1 MALHNQ
7 ALPFSANEYGHTQ
20 NKKTRL
26 QNPSLSVSS
35 FEKALTNYA
44 TDPDFSTVKN
54 AIGNLG
60 NLVESLAAVREKP
73 DPTKPRAAVALE
85 YLQKLEKVK
94 KTAETHLKNAA
105 SRLQLSQDKA
115 ESEMLNKTKLNFVTS
130 RAAEIRATFRQLD
143 EAQRQD
149 FLKRSVESGNGEI
162 LAAVLDAP
170 AELSML
176 PESVISRARDTFIA
190 SHAPE
195 YLQTVEALDT
205 AQRRLELAYDA
216 FLQETDNLRDRGIE
230 EFAENGQNAAREA
243 NKALDTLLV

>member
-1 MALHNQ
+1 MASHNQ
-7 ALPFSANEYGHTQ
+7 ALPFNANDYGHSQ

-26 QNPSLSVSS
+26 QNPSFSASA
-35 FEKALTNYA
+35 FEKSLFRYA
-44 TDPDFSTVKN
+44 TDPDFCAVKN
-54 AIGNLG
+54 TISGLG
-60 NLVESLAAVREKP
+60 NLVESLAAVRETP

-85 YLQKLEKVK
+85 YVKTLEKVK
-94 KTAETHLKNAA
+94 KTAETNLKNAA
-105 SRLQLSQDKA
+105 YKLQAAQDKA
-115 ESEMLNKTKLNFVTS
+115 TCEMFSKTKLNFVTS

-143 EAQRQD
+143 ETQRQD
-149 FLKRSVESGNGEI
+149 FLNRSVESGNGEI

-243 NKALDTLLV
+243 NKALELLIV